1 MTLMERIHKQLGPYM
16 KEKGFLRKGRY
27 YYQIIGD
34 IAYCIGFD
42 NSPGSVYAYFF
53 VMPLFIRSDFIY
65 ITYGERLNVLFRD
78 RMPALD
84 KTSGDGEISAWAET
98 VTALLDDY
106 VFPFFRQMDSPE
118 RLLSLLARDR
128 NRRNAYIFC
137 PLLDAIRLKMYTLL
151 YLHRKAEARA
161 AIEEYRAELGRVTY
175 LTDRMIKHCHEEA
188 NALMD
193 MLAAEDGEIDAW
205 FEETVR
211 FTKENCFSRKR

>member
-1 MTLMERIHKQLGPYM
+1 MTLTERIHKQLGPYM
-16 KEKGFLRKGRY
+16 KGKGFLRKGRY
-27 YYQIIGD
+27 YYQIMGD

-65 ITYGERLNVLFRD
+65 ITYGERLNVLFRE

-84 KTSGDGEISAWAET
+84 KISGDGEIRAWAET
-98 VTALLDDY
+98 VTGLLDDY
-106 VFPFFRQMDSPE
+106 VLPFFRQTDSPE
-118 RLLSLLARDR
+118 RLLSFLARDR
-128 NRRNAYIFC
+128 DRRKAYIFC
-137 PLLDAIRLKMYTLL
+137 PPLDTIRLRMYTLL
-151 YLHRKAEARA
+151 YLRRKAEARA